1 VINDQLDSLIADAR
15 AIPTAC
21 FERSR
26 HASRT
31 VIDLTIPAQ
40 RTVMRIP
47 EATMSLLA
55 AGEDLL
61 VGYRR

>member
-1 VINDQLDSLIADAR
+1 VINNQLEDLICDAR
-15 AIPTAC
+15 AIPAAC

-26 HASRT
+26 HVSRT
-31 VIDLTIPAQ
+31 VIDLTIPLQ
-40 RTVMRIP
+40 RSVVRIP